1 MSSVDP
7 GFWGLGHGDQTPGS
21 YIGCINKM
29 RHMIVKV
36 IVREV
41 LERELGLVTK
51 FNEVETY
58 TLEMEPRDVFSTFEE
73 ARQVWGEYDVMFEGL
88 GDDKFT
94 LVKPKT
100 YKEEMDDRQWLQDLH
115 DETAYMDFE

>member
-1 MSSVDP
+1 
-7 GFWGLGHGDQTPGS
+7 
-21 YIGCINKM
+21 M
-29 RHMIVKV
+29 RVNV

-51 FNEVETY
+51 FNVIMAY
-58 TLEMEPRDVFSTFEE
+58 TLDVEPSDVFSTFEE
-73 ARQVWGEYDVMFEGL
+73 ARKVWYEYDVMFEGT
-88 GDDKFT
+88 GDDFT

-115 DETAYMDFE
+115 DEVAYMDFE

>member
-1 MSSVDP
+1 
-7 GFWGLGHGDQTPGS
+7 
-21 YIGCINKM
+21 
-29 RHMIVKV
+29 MIVNV

-41 LERELGLVTK
+41 LKRELGLVTEC
-51 FNEVETY
+51 NEIKTY

-73 ARQVWGEYDVMFEGL
+73 ARQVWDEYDVMFEGT
-88 GDDKFT
+88 GEDKFI

-100 YKEEMDDRQWLQDLH
+100 YKEEMYDRQRLQDLH

>member
-1 MSSVDP
+1 
-7 GFWGLGHGDQTPGS
+7 
-21 YIGCINKM
+21 
-29 RHMIVKV
+29 MIVNV

-41 LERELGLVTK
+41 LKRELGLVIEC
-51 FNEVETY
+51 NEIKTY

-73 ARQVWGEYDVMFEGL
+73 ARQVWFEYDVMFEGL
-88 GDDKFT
+88 GDDNFR

-100 YKEEMDDRQWLQDLH
+100 YKEELDDRQWLQDLH